1 MLCPWPRLA
10 SVTTPTHPVTMPTS
24 SASQHFTLPSLHK
37 LISRGGRGLSQS
49 ITSVTVSTVV
59 MGASCPRRVFTWAQ
73 RTQVYSSRVSY
84 NPGKGGHLR
93 TGRPPPLL
101 RAIEVSHAQHVIQGT
116 VSVPMS
122 ILCASSVGRRNASD
136 GHSSHH
142 SHVWLVLP
150 TL

>member
-1 MLCPWPRLA
+1 M
-10 SVTTPTHPVTMPTS
+10 TTTLLPAVIDVMPMATPGSRDHAYTPVTMPTS

-101 RAIEVSHAQHVIQGT
+101 RAIEVSHAQHVIQAT
-116 VSVPMS
+116 VTV
-122 ILCASSVGRRNASD
+122 LC
-136 GHSSHH
+136 
-142 SHVWLVLP
+142 L
-150 TL
+150 